1 MDRGSVAASNN
12 ITWENFVSQDHFK
25 FECES
30 SSLSRVV
37 RRIRTKLLLPSK
49 KSLLLILNPNVR
61 SFLSLAQSYVAVVVA
76 VTLPEVKTPSLNL
89 YTYPALYDRPLDS
102 ASLAPALS
110 VVSVARSNII
120 IPLPFRSL
128 SCSLVVSNSPFP
140 LSYPPTFPYL
150 LILLLH

>member
-49 KSLLLILNPNVR
+49 KSFPSFDLESECSLLPLSRTVLRRRRRR
-61 SFLSLAQSYVAVVVA
+61 SHSAGGQDSVPEFVHLPRAMRSTARFCFARSCSLCRLCRAI
-76 VTLPEVKTPSLNL
+76 EHHH
-89 YTYPALYDRPLDS
+89 S
-102 ASLAPALS
+102 ASLS
-110 VVSVARSNII
+110 VVELFSRC
-120 IPLPFRSL
+120 F
-128 SCSLVVSNSPFP
+128 
-140 LSYPPTFPYL
+140 
-150 LILLLH
+150 